1 MIDLLL
7 LRRGEDDDDAA
18 EGLVMDG
25 GEEGA
30 LTLSKSSRVQWPHF
44 YDSPR
49 LKLYRLA
56 GAVSFISLAG
66 TTINVMGG
74 PPNSGGSGGVLGF
87 GTLILFTAASVPLSL

>member
-1 MIDLLL
+1 VIDLLL
-7 LRRGEDDDDAA
+7 LRRGEDDEDAA

-30 LTLSKSSRVQWPHF
+30 LTLSESSRVQWPHF

-66 TTINVMGG
+66 TTINLMG
-74 PPNSGGSGGVLGF
+74 SSSGGVLGF
-87 GTLILFTAASVPLSL
+87 GALVLFTAASVPLSL